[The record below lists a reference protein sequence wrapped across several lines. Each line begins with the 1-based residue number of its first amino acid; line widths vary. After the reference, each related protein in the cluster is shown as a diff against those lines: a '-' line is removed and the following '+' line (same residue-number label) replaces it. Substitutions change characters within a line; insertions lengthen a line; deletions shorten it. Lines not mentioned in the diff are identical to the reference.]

1 MQDKAI
7 AAIGEWQLNENKNLE
22 PVDLYIQNMFPGKD
36 YQLLLLTFK
45 IDDNF
50 NCEYKGID
58 IQKVNP
64 EDYKKY
70 AYRKGSPRGG
80 DITFTTKVSKPD
92 YNKIQ
97 DEKDN
102 PVYKKVNS
110 IKTILEKTA
119 NNKINIKESEIF
131 QAINN
136 LFKEK
141 ETEIKKSILEIVDN
155 LDKKTANT
163 TGISFKILIND
174 TEKYLRDFE
183 IIKSDILKSATETKY
198 KRQSPKAES
207 ITHNKLCSVSGNE
220 EKYIYGFAAP
230 LPYAS
235 PDKPGFISTFFNAD
249 KNWKNYPIS
258 SDSALK
264 LELGSKYIMENLTGY
279 FYGQEYLIVP
289 NPIIKTEQDKLK
301 TIIKR
306 LKTAFDEEK
315 KASREKRK
323 GAEERVQK
331 LIAQEKNYFNLD
343 IAFFKRVQ
351 SSMKIQI
358 MIEEVLPSRFR
369 ALFIE
374 APEKINKKSI
384 FKNALYTKDSGHF
397 DLKFSYQ
404 IVKEFFANDF
414 LSIVRKL
421 FLGSS
426 LSNDFVFEH
435 LMKKIQ
441 TNYNLGIQINWT
453 IKKAI
458 MLIAYLQELEIIH
471 FNQNYS
477 YMEVQNNENKETRFN
492 LEGFNNFIKENSNF
506 LDYDIKVGIFGV
518 GVLVRFLFD
527 IQSANLNNTPFE
539 NKLRGYKLNPELI
552 MNVYTEALDKI
563 QKYQKSFYVYTDLRE
578 ILNRYFILN
587 SHDLSKMT
595 NNKISFYFV
604 SGLELGKQFKKE
616 KVIQE
621 ENE

>member
-7 AAIGEWQLNENKNLE
+7 SAIGEWQLNENKNLE

-36 YQLLLLTFK
+36 YQLLLLTFE
-45 IDDNF
+45 IDEHI

-64 EDYKKY
+64 KDYKKY
-70 AYRKGSPRGG
+70 AYRKGSPNGG
-80 DITFTTKVSKPD
+80 DITFTTKVSKPN
-92 YNKIQ
+92 YNKIKEG
-97 DEKDN
+97 EKN

-110 IKTILEKTA
+110 IKSILKKTA
-119 NNKINIKESEIF
+119 SI
-131 QAINN
+131 
-136 LFKEK
+136 KEK
-141 ETEIKKSILEIVDN
+141 EKESKIFQSINKVFIEKEEEIKSNILEIVDN

-174 TEKYLRDFE
+174 SEKYLRDFE
-183 IIKSDILKSATETKY
+183 IIKSQILKSATETKY
-198 KRQSPKAES
+198 KRQSPKAKS

-220 EKYIYGFAAP
+220 EKDIYGFAAP

-351 SSMKIQI
+351 SSMKIQT

-369 ALFIE
+369 TLFID

-384 FKNALYTKDSGHF
+384 FRNALYTKEQGYF
-397 DLKFSYQ
+397 DLTFSYQ
-404 IVKEFFANDF
+404 IIKEFFASDF
-414 LSIVRKL
+414 LAIIHKL
-421 FLGSS
+421 FLRSPIA
-426 LSNDFVFEH
+426 NDFVFGNI
-435 LMKKIQ
+435 MKKIQ
-441 TNYNLGIQINWT
+441 NNYNQGIQINWT

-477 YMEVQNNENKETRFN
+477 YMEVENKENKETRFN
-492 LEGFNNFIKENSNF
+492 LEGFNDFVKENSNF
-506 LDYDIKVGIFGV
+506 LDSDIKVGIFGV

-539 NKLRGYKLNPELI
+539 NKLRGYKLNPELL

-578 ILNRYFILN
+578 ILNRYFIIN

-595 NNKISFYFV
+595 NNEISFYFV

-616 KVIQE
+616 KAIQE